1 MKTLIAA
8 AMILVSAQAFAQ
20 NPLTTTQNPPA
31 GRSSE
36 STPNTTGSLPKAGGT
51 EKPTNQPGSTVGGV
65 APAAPIALQR
75 CYRDADSASVE
86 VGQRNG
92 HSLTLEFRS

>member
-36 STPNTTGSLPKAGGT
+36 STPNTTSSLPKAGGT
-51 EKPTNQPGSTVGGV
+51 ERPTNQPGSTVGGV
-65 APAAPIALQR
+65 VPASPVAPSSGASAIQTAPAPAP
-75 CYRDADSASVE
+75 ASK
-86 VGQRNG
+86 
-92 HSLTLEFRS
+92 